1 MMKMIRHLDAFQYFN
16 IITGRSTAHYCIIQK
31 MIRHAIK
38 DYSPVYWPLVTMV
51 EQSAFL
57 FHINHF
63 LQIKEYLSVSSLW
76 ETFIFHPLQNALR
89 GRFFKRNAGRL
100 DIRLKKVQETPLYS
114 MLRCGFCETAS
125 ETDNE
130 TFPIISF
137 VRGGN

>member
-1 MMKMIRHLDAFQYFN
+1 
-16 IITGRSTAHYCIIQK
+16 

-89 GRFFKRNAGRL
+89 GRFLKRNAGRL
-100 DIRLKKVQETPLYS
+100 DIRLKKCKKHPSTVCS
-114 MLRCGFCETAS
+114 DAV
-125 ETDNE
+125 
-130 TFPIISF
+130 F
-137 VRGGN
+137 VKRLVKLIMKRFQ